1 MSRMDCTLLSPV
13 SGQISRDNW
22 KGIHGIF
29 YGVLKFLYVCACH
42 DFLRNSFD
50 VLQNAGWETP
60 Q

>member
-1 MSRMDCTLLSPV
+1 MDCAPLLRISV
-13 SGQISRDNW
+13 QISRDNW

-29 YGVLKFLYVCACH
+29 DGILKFLYVYACH

-50 VLQNAGWETP
+50 VLQNAGWETL